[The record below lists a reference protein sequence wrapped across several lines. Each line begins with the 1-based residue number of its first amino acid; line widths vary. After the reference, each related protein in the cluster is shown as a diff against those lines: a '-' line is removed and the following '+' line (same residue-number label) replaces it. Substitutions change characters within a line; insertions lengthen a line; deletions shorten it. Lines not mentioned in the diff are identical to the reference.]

1 MSHLHFKS
9 LSRSTSSHAS
19 WEMEIDPECCKCES
33 VSLEILKNL
42 LLKSD
47 FMIDMETA
55 ERTSIWHPTDSGIMR
70 RKRRRGNKCASQW
83 QISHFQWFH
92 QLLSMPDTSYATLN
106 TRPLFIRGVLTV
118 ITFSNCELLVFH
130 SYNMEKE
137 LEPIGGKH
145 IIGWTLNTSE
155 KWLHLLDRKGN
166 WSEFQKKTGENQWG
180 VFCKAEPLC

>member
-19 WEMEIDPECCKCES
+19 REMEIDPECCKCES

-47 FMIDMETA
+47 FMIDTETA

-130 SYNMEKE
+130 SYRQYGERVGTNRWKTYY
-137 LEPIGGKH
+137 
-145 IIGWTLNTSE
+145 WLNTE
-155 KWLHLLDRKGN
+155 H
-166 WSEFQKKTGENQWG
+166 
-180 VFCKAEPLC
+180 V